1 MTTRAIEQD
10 PVEVLV
16 AVVRLLDRAA
26 ARVWAQAEQEGPRSS
41 CHVLGVGICATSSP
55 VLNLLPADFDVDVD
69 AYASGQRRFAL
80 LRAAEQLTRT
90 MSLLWHPPGLS
101 GVAIGIC
108 DLASEAKSYG
118 D

>member
-41 CHVLGVGICATSSP
+41 CHVLGVVICATSSP
-55 VLNLLPADFDVDVD
+55 VLDLLPADVGVDVD
-69 AYASGQRRFAL
+69 AIRLGTTTILAAVTRRGAVDPHDVSPL
-80 LRAAEQLTRT
+80 APARAVGRRRWDLR
-90 MSLLWHPPGLS
+90 PCP
-101 GVAIGIC
+101 
-108 DLASEAKSYG
+108 
-118 D
+118 